1 MSERYCPQTDI
12 SEWGTAVGITRDELP
27 SQVAKKTEE
36 DLEVLSAWV
45 EGDEEEL
52 AKELVDSIIVAIGML
67 GLLGVDFYQAVQDKM
82 TVTWEKYDPDK
93 VEAYMALGMTRDE
106 AFSQLKQEWAVLHP
120 PAMVE

>member
-1 MSERYCPQTDI
+1 MSERYCPQADI